1 MKVNCYLT
9 HNAPPDFGPFWA
21 PETLRA
27 IAEQLCQIAD
37 TGEVSNERLTITFTF
52 EEPLPGLP
60 TGTA

>member
-1 MKVNCYLT
+1 MKVSVFLT
-9 HNAPPDFGPFWA
+9 HSAPTDFGPFWV

-27 IAEQLCQIAD
+27 IADQLCQIAD

-60 TGTA
+60 R